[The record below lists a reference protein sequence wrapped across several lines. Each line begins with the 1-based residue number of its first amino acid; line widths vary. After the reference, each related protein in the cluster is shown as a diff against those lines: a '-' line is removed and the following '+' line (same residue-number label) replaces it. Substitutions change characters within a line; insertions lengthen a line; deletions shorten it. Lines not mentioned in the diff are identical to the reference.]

1 MNIQKSFSI
10 AAPLV
15 VFGTIL
21 AIVMTPNQEAQA
33 KIWTIENCVME
44 KWQSWEDTRGV
55 MPNAS
60 EDVMF
65 REECWNEMGASLN

>member
-10 AAPLV
+10 AAPLI

-21 AIVMTPNQEAQA
+21 ALVMTSNQEAQA

-44 KWQSWEDTRGV
+44 KWQTWEDIRGV
-55 MPNAS
+55 MPSSAD
-60 EDVMF
+60 EQIF
-65 REECWNEMGASLN
+65 RDECWNEMGASLN

>member
-10 AAPLV
+10 AAPLI

-21 AIVMTPNQEAQA
+21 ALVMTSNQEAQA

-44 KWQSWEDTRGV
+44 KWQT
-55 MPNAS
+55 
-60 EDVMF
+60 
-65 REECWNEMGASLN
+65 